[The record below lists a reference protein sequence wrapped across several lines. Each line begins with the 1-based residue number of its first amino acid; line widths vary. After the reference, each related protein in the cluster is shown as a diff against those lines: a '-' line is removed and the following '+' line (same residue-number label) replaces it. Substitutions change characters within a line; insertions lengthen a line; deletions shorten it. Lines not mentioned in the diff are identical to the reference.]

1 MKGFH
6 MNRNKSLIEI
16 EKTFWHKQPR
26 VAKTHIS
33 DEEIDAKYDSKSE
46 RIVTETNRE
55 KLQNFYDAL
64 QRPNYMDPR
73 PFYQR
78 RQRWSAERQ
87 SQLIESFLINIPI
100 PPLFVYESKPNVYEV
115 MDGQQR
121 ITAIKAFYSN
131 ELKLIGLERWP
142 ELNGRTYSKLPSKIK
157 AGIDRRSIS
166 WITVL
171 HESSDNEEDAF
182 AIKQLV
188 FERLN
193 TGGVKLS
200 HQEIRNALF
209 AGPFNSLLVQLSQL
223 PEHRRAW
230 RLQEYSVVED
240 EYVPEQLGK
249 SAFYLEMEDIEMI
262 LRFFALRNAQHY
274 TKGMRGFLDLYMER
288 ARQLDSESL
297 QELGDLYK
305 KTITLALKIFGDFT
319 FRQYLPEKGSWVT
332 QPQKAIADAVLV
344 ALCEFLSR
352 ESELTQR
359 KNIAI
364 KLTQREFAKDT
375 AGALTGRGNTKGD
388 VLARIEIM
396 RNVFTETL
404 SAS

>member
-1 MKGFH
+1 MESV
-6 MNRNKSLIEI
+6 KSLFEI
-16 EKTFWHKQPR
+16 ENTFWEKQPK
-26 VAKTHIS
+26 AIKASIS

-55 KLQNFYDAL
+55 KLQNFYEAL

-78 RQRWSAERQ
+78 RQRWSPERQ

-131 ELKLIGLERWP
+131 ELKLKGLERWP
-142 ELNGRTYSKLPSKIK
+142 ELNGRTYSKLPGKIK

-171 HESSDNEEDAF
+171 HESSDNENDAF

-200 HQEIRNALF
+200 QQEIRNALY
-209 AGPFNSLLVQLSQL
+209 AGPFNKMLVELSRL
-223 PEHRRAW
+223 PEHRQAW
-230 RLQEYSVVED
+230 RLPEYSATED
-240 EYVPEQLGK
+240 NYVPDQLAK
-249 SAFYLEMEDIEMI
+249 NAFYLEMEDIEMI
-262 LRFFALRNAQHY
+262 LRFFALRHANHY
-274 TKGMRGFLDLYMER
+274 AKGMRGFLDSYMEK
-288 ARQLDSESL
+288 ARNLDPNAIH
-297 QELGDLYK
+297 ELSNLYQ
-305 KTITLALKIFGDFT
+305 KTIALALGIFDQYT
-319 FRQYLPEKGSWVT
+319 FRQYLADTEKWGT
-332 QPQKAIADAVLV
+332 QSQKAIADAVLV
-344 ALCEFLSR
+344 ALSGFLDKDA
-352 ESELTQR
+352 ELIQR
-359 KNIAI
+359 KDKAI
-364 KLTQREFAKDT
+364 ELIKNAFASDKE
-375 AGALTGRGNTKGD
+375 GVLTGRGNTKAD
-388 VLARIEIM
+388 VINRIEMM
-396 RNVFTETL
+396 RQVFTMTL
-404 SAS
+404 EHS